1 MLFTEEHEAFR
12 QSVRGIL
19 QREIVPH
26 VEQWEQAEAFPAH
39 RLFKA
44 LGAAGLLGVEYDPDY
59 GGQGADHSYTVI
71 LGEELGRMGCAGVAM
86 AITAHTDMATPSLHR
101 HGSDELKRRYLA
113 PALRGEMVTAIAVT
127 EPDAGSDVAGIRTRA
142 VRDGDEWVISG
153 SKLYITNGT
162 QADWLCLLART
173 SDEGGYRGMSQI
185 VFPTSAPGFSV
196 SRKLRKLGNNCSD
209 TAELSFAD
217 ARVPVSNTI
226 GEIGRGFQQQMGQFQ
241 NERMIAAYCAVGG
254 MAAALRRT
262 AGYLRERQVFG
273 GPLLSKQYVQ
283 FRLAELAAEVDL
295 LRHYNYACAEAYMR
309 GEDTTRFATIA
320 KLTAGRLQR
329 EIADTC
335 LQFHG
340 GFGYMAE
347 TWVSRYFRD
356 SRLMSIGGGA
366 DEVML
371 QILARLDGFA
381 D

>member
-1 MLFTEEHEAFR
+1 MRFTPDHEAFR
-12 QSVRGIL
+12 QSVRGVL
-19 QREIVPH
+19 AREVVPH
-26 VEQWEQAEAFPAH
+26 IEEWESAQAFPAH
-39 RLFKA
+39 QLFKA
-44 LGAAGLLGVEYDPDY
+44 LGAAGLLGVEYGPAY

-71 LGEELGRMGCAGVAM
+71 LGEELGRMGCGGVAM
-86 AITAHTDMATPSLHR
+86 AITVQTDMATPSLHR
-101 HGSDELKRRYLA
+101 HGSHELKQRFLT
-113 PALRGEMVTAIAVT
+113 PAIRGEMVAAIAVT

-162 QADWLCLLART
+162 QADSLCLLART

-185 VFPTSAPGFSV
+185 IFPAGTPGFSV

-209 TAELSFAD
+209 TAELSFD
-217 ARVPVSNTI
+217 NARVPVAYTI
-226 GEIGRGFQQQMGQFQ
+226 GEVGRGFQQQMSQFQ
-241 NERMIAAYCAVGG
+241 NERMIAAYTAVGA
-254 MAAALRRT
+254 MDTALTRT
-262 AGYLRERQVFG
+262 ASYLRERRAFG

-283 FRLAELAAEVDL
+283 FRLAELAADVDT
-295 LRHYNYACAEAYMR
+295 LRHYNYACADAYMR

-320 KLTAGRLQR
+320 KLKAGRLQR

-340 GFGYMAE
+340 GFGYMEE

-371 QILARLDGFA
+371 QILARLDGLSG
-381 D
+381 